1 MYRVFGL
8 LIVLIGLQGCESS
21 MQDAQNFV
29 AKVKQSKGIAIEPL
43 PEPLTYQHYEYSASF
58 NRSPF
63 EAPQQELTIDVI
75 SKSRDCLQPDVNRR
89 KSLLEANALDNLVM
103 RGTLGTPD
111 ELWALI
117 QTNDGDV
124 YKVKKGNYIGLF
136 HGKITQVTEQQIE
149 LTEIV
154 PDGSG
159 CWVERPN
166 SLSLHSDS

>member
-1 MYRVFGL
+1 MYRIIYF
-8 LIVLIGLQGCESS
+8 LISLTLLQGCETSIE
-21 MQDAQNFV
+21 DAKGFV

-43 PEPLTYQHYEYSASF
+43 PKPLTYKHFEYSAGF

-63 EAPQQELTIDVI
+63 DAPQQELTLDVI
-75 SKSRDCLQPDVNRR
+75 SQSRDCLQPDVNRR

-103 RGTLGTPD
+103 RGTLGTPE

-117 QTNDGDV
+117 QTVDGDV

-136 HGKITQVTEQQIE
+136 HGKIMQVSEQQIE
-149 LTEIV
+149 ITEIV

-159 CWVERPN
+159 CWVERQN
-166 SLSLHSDS
+166 SLSLYSDS